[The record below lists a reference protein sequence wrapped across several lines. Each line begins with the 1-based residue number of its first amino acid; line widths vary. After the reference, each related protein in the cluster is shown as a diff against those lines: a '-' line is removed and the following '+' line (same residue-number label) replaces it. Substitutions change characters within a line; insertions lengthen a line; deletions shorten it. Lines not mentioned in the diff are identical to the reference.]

1 VHYGQY
7 AAKNSIRVFF
17 PEVLDL
23 TPFTTSG
30 SLSTVPT
37 SAISTPSSFDEK
49 NSEQPHRPTTPTQE
63 TYTVATQRT
72 IYRLAAVV
80 CHYGQHSFGHY
91 ICFRRKPRRGPK
103 GEWLQPTL
111 VDPLKMDELSLDLS
125 VDGGVEA
132 GFETETD
139 ENGTVRIKKGS
150 KQNGSAKSRSLAVD
164 YYGVDGGSPRYYWED
179 HTELEAGTNK
189 GWLRISDDS
198 VEECG
203 IERVISEASAVFM
216 LYYEKAV
223 HPGVGLYSYPDV
235 SQSSDTR
242 RSSRSSRVLPN
253 GITRSERSR
262 SRSRTRMN
270 GSVTESEEGD
280 VDVDADGFSIGSEE
294 TLKPQLKVMDLNGSV
309 GSLISEVGVGVLK
322 REKSKGKEKG
332 HAKHKEKER
341 EHENERLSMS
351 LYTPSSSSQSVGA
364 RIIRNVTAGRQKLL
378 PNGNGHGLHF
388 YSSSSSDIGSPT
400 PSLDSLSTFSSK
412 SLSMKDRTDESIPQE
427 MIASAPSI
435 LHSISSSSSSKSSSR
450 GVGSKSTKVIHH
462 PPLASGIKVKAR

>member
-1 VHYGQY
+1 
-7 AAKNSIRVFF
+7 
-17 PEVLDL
+17 LDL
-23 TPFTTSG
+23 
-30 SLSTVPT
+30 
-37 SAISTPSSFDEK
+37 
-49 NSEQPHRPTTPTQE
+49 
-63 TYTVATQRT
+63 
-72 IYRLAAVV
+72 
-80 CHYGQHSFGHY
+80 
-91 ICFRRKPRRGPK
+91 
-103 GEWLQPTL
+103 
-111 VDPLKMDELSLDLS
+111 
-125 VDGGVEA
+125 GVEE

-139 ENGTVRIKKGS
+139 ENGSVQIRKGS
-150 KQNGSAKSRSLAVD
+150 KQNGSAKSRPLPVD
-164 YYGVDGGSPRYYWED
+164 YYGMDGGSPRYYWED
-179 HTELEAGTNK
+179 HTELEVGTNK

-223 HPGVGLYSYPDV
+223 HPGVGLYSYPE

-253 GITRSERSR
+253 GIARNERSR

-332 HAKHKEKER
+332 HAKHKEKQR
-341 EHENERLSMS
+341 EHENDRLSMS
-351 LYTPSSSSQSVGA
+351 LYTPSSSLSSSQSVGA

-378 PNGNGHGLHF
+378 PNGNGHGPHF

-412 SLSMKDRTDESIPQE
+412 SRSMKERLDESIPQE

-435 LHSISSSSSSKSSSR
+435 LHTISSSSSSKSSSISSH

-462 PPLASGIKVKAR
+462 PPLAPGIKVKAR